1 MCCVVIKLYKN
12 ASALKDLMNVKH
24 SHCDASRF
32 YAMIDPEGLDPLK
45 HYVFVVS
52 KILALVSQ
60 IDSDNTLTK
69 LTGSLLNK
77 IV

>member
-1 MCCVVIKLYKN
+1 MPVHSKTSWMFI
-12 ASALKDLMNVKH
+12 KH

-32 YAMIDPEGLDPLK
+32 YVMIDPEGLDPLK

-60 IDSDNTLTK
+60 LDSDNTLTK

>member
-1 MCCVVIKLYKN
+1 
-12 ASALKDLMNVKH
+12 
-24 SHCDASRF
+24 
-32 YAMIDPEGLDPLK
+32 MIDPEGLDPLK

-60 IDSDNTLTK
+60 LDSDNTLTK